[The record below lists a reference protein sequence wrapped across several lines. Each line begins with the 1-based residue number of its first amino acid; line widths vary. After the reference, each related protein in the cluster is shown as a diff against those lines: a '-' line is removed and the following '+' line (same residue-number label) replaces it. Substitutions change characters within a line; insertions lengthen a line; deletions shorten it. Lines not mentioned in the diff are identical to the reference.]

1 MLIAKMDQVEKD
13 IEISKGSSHD
23 FTNDPSIIEARF
35 AKEMSRVC
43 KENRNWNKRLSAFEQ
58 GKFDDDYE
66 DEDPPD
72 RNKKKGY
79 SKKKDREASD
89 PDDSSSSSSSSSSGS
104 SSSNS
109 SKSSVAKHDV
119 IAGLKS
125 IDKDR
130 RASGFLSENEVRAH
144 KKALR
149 SERNHSGGISVKQ
162 LPTEKDLW
170 LNDLGILNLLS
181 FEAKYVILQQEW
193 TDVLKIGRYMTA
205 EV

>member
-1 MLIAKMDQVEKD
+1 M
-13 IEISKGSSHD
+13 
-23 FTNDPSIIEARF
+23 
-35 AKEMSRVC
+35 
-43 KENRNWNKRLSAFEQ
+43 
-58 GKFDDDYE
+58 
-66 DEDPPD
+66 
-72 RNKKKGY
+72 
-79 SKKKDREASD
+79 
-89 PDDSSSSSSSSSSGS
+89 
-104 SSSNS
+104 
-109 SKSSVAKHDV
+109 
-119 IAGLKS
+119 KS

-205 EV
+205 EVRCIIEDKCDSLKKYKKILKGRTLLHQGKQVLSNDQIWDVIRNVKEPKSTREVGVYLSMTLWHGAEFELYKDR